1 MTLLLSRDF
10 CADQDVSASPA
21 DRHPTDAVEQRLAD
35 LWEEA
40 FGRRPASV
48 RADVFELGGH
58 SFRSSARLGMLIEEA
73 FGIQFPLAT
82 FMRAATLEEQANL
95 VRKPQD
101 VQAEWPSLVPIRESG
116 SKPPLFLVHL
126 PDGHVLSYRDL
137 VRHLPPDQPLYGL
150 QSRGLDGT
158 SPINTRIEDMARDYV
173 AEIRKAYPRGPYA
186 ICGWSFGGT
195 VAFEMA
201 RQLERQ
207 QRRVALL
214 VLFDTRVPT
223 QTVRRRQAKRIWIR
237 TLRTPVH
244 ISRGLAYVKGVL
256 RRPSRHSPVTESVE
270 ARVWQSLALEYQ
282 REFRLPPTLEKILK
296 ANKKALHDY
305 VPRAYGGRVT
315 VIRALHR
322 LSQRSRDP
330 LLGWGT
336 LSIGDLELH
345 QVAGTHL
352 TLLFEPYVRGLA
364 ETLTQC
370 LNRAWSEAAN
380 SDRGTLRSWSNVT
393 ESL

>member
-1 MTLLLSRDF
+1 VTLALSRDF
-10 CADQDVSASPA
+10 CADEDASASPA
-21 DRHPTDAVEQRLAD
+21 DHPPTDAVELRLAD
-35 LWEEA
+35 LWEDA

-48 RADVFELGGH
+48 TADVFELGGH
-58 SFRSSARLGMLIEEA
+58 SFRSSARLGMLIEKA

-82 FMRAATLEEQANL
+82 FLTAATLGEQANL
-95 VRKPQD
+95 VRRPQE
-101 VQAEWPSLVPIRESG
+101 VQTEWPSLVPIRESG
-116 SKPPLFLVHL
+116 SKPPLFFVHMA
-126 PDGHVLSYRDL
+126 DGHVLSYRDL
-137 VRHLPPDQPLYGL
+137 MRHLPTDQPLYGL

-173 AEIRKAYPRGPYA
+173 AEIRRAYPCGPYA

-201 RQLERQ
+201 RQLEQQ

-214 VLFDTRVPT
+214 ALFDTRVPT

-244 ISRGLAYVKGVL
+244 ISRVLAYVKGWL
-256 RRPSRHSPVTESVE
+256 RRPDPAPVTASVE
-270 ARVWQSLALEYQ
+270 ARVWESLALEYQ
-282 REFRLPPTLEKILK
+282 REFRLPPTLENVLK

-345 QVAGTHL
+345 EVAGSHL
-352 TLLFEPYVRGLA
+352 SLLFEPHVRSLA
-364 ETLTQC
+364 EKLTQC
-370 LNRAWSEAAN
+370 LNRAWSEA
-380 SDRGTLRSWSNVT
+380 LNV
-393 ESL
+393 

>member
-1 MTLLLSRDF
+1 VTLALSRDF
-10 CADQDVSASPA
+10 CADEDASASPA
-21 DRHPTDAVEQRLAD
+21 DHPPTDAVELRLAD
-35 LWEEA
+35 LWEDA

-48 RADVFELGGH
+48 TADVFELGGH
-58 SFRSSARLGMLIEEA
+58 SFRSSARLGMLIEKA

-82 FMRAATLEEQANL
+82 FLTAATLGEQANL
-95 VRKPQD
+95 VRRPQE
-101 VQAEWPSLVPIRESG
+101 VQTEWPSLVPIRESG
-116 SKPPLFLVHL
+116 SKPPLFFVHMA
-126 PDGHVLSYRDL
+126 DGHVLSYRDL
-137 VRHLPPDQPLYGL
+137 MRHLPTDQPLYGL

-173 AEIRKAYPRGPYA
+173 AEIRRAYPCGPYA

-201 RQLERQ
+201 RQLEQQ

-214 VLFDTRVPT
+214 ALFDTRVPT

-244 ISRGLAYVKGVL
+244 ISRVLAYVKGWL
-256 RRPSRHSPVTESVE
+256 RRPDPAPVTAPVE
-270 ARVWQSLALEYQ
+270 ARVWESLALEYQ
-282 REFRLPPTLEKILK
+282 REFRLPPTLENVLK

-345 QVAGTHL
+345 EVAGSHL
-352 TLLFEPYVRGLA
+352 SLLFEPHVRSLA
-364 ETLTQC
+364 EKLTQC
-370 LNRAWSEAAN
+370 LNRAWSEA
-380 SDRGTLRSWSNVT
+380 LNV
-393 ESL
+393 

>member
-1 MTLLLSRDF
+1 VTLALSRDF
-10 CADQDVSASPA
+10 CADEDASASPA
-21 DRHPTDAVEQRLAD
+21 DHPPTDAVELRLAD
-35 LWEEA
+35 LWEDA

-48 RADVFELGGH
+48 TADVFELGGH
-58 SFRSSARLGMLIEEA
+58 SFRSSARLGMLIEKA

-82 FMRAATLEEQANL
+82 FLTAATLGEQANL
-95 VRKPQD
+95 VRRPQE
-101 VQAEWPSLVPIRESG
+101 VQTEWPSLVPIRESG
-116 SKPPLFLVHL
+116 SKPPLFFVHMA
-126 PDGHVLSYRDL
+126 DGHVLSYRDL
-137 VRHLPPDQPLYGL
+137 MRHLPTDQPLYGL

-173 AEIRKAYPRGPYA
+173 AEIRRAYPCGPYA

-201 RQLERQ
+201 RQLEQQ

-214 VLFDTRVPT
+214 ALFDTRVPT

-244 ISRGLAYVKGVL
+244 ISRVLAYVKGWL
-256 RRPSRHSPVTESVE
+256 RRPDPSPVTASVE
-270 ARVWQSLALEYQ
+270 ARVWESLALEYQ
-282 REFRLPPTLEKILK
+282 REFRLPPTLENVLK

-345 QVAGTHL
+345 EVAGSHL
-352 TLLFEPYVRGLA
+352 SLLFEPHVRSLA
-364 ETLTQC
+364 EKLTQC
-370 LNRAWSEAAN
+370 LNRAWSEA
-380 SDRGTLRSWSNVT
+380 LNV
-393 ESL
+393 

>member
-1 MTLLLSRDF
+1 VTLLLSRDF
-10 CADQDVSASPA
+10 CADQDASASPA
-21 DRHPTDAVEQRLAD
+21 GRPPTDAVELRLAN
-35 LWEEA
+35 LWEDA

-48 RADVFELGGH
+48 TADVFELGGH
-58 SFRSSARLGMLIEEA
+58 SFRSSVRLGMLIEEA

-82 FMRAATLEEQANL
+82 FMTAATLEEQANL
-95 VRKPQD
+95 VRKQQD
-101 VQAEWPSLVPIRESG
+101 VSTEWPSLVPIRESG
-116 SKPPLFLVHL
+116 SKPPLFFVHL

-137 VRHLPPDQPLYGL
+137 VQHLPPDQPLYGL

-173 AEIRKAYPRGPYA
+173 AEIRRAYPCGPYA

-201 RQLERQ
+201 RQREQ
-207 QRRVALL
+207 QHLRVALL
-214 VLFDTRVPT
+214 ALFDTRVPT

-244 ISRGLAYVKGVL
+244 IHISRVLAYVKGLL
-256 RRPSRHSPVTESVE
+256 RRPNRHSPVTGSVE
-270 ARVWQSLALEYQ
+270 ARVWQSLALEYH
-282 REFRLPPTLEKILK
+282 REFRLPPTLENITK
-296 ANKKALHDY
+296 ANKKALRDY

-352 TLLFEPYVRGLA
+352 TLLFEPHVRGLA
-364 ETLTQC
+364 EKLTQC
-370 LNRAWSEAAN
+370 LNRAWSAAE
-380 SDRGTLRSWSNVT
+380 NV
-393 ESL
+393 

>member
-1 MTLLLSRDF
+1 MTLALSRDF
-10 CADQDVSASPA
+10 CADEDASASPA
-21 DRHPTDAVEQRLAD
+21 DHPPTDAVELRLAD
-35 LWEEA
+35 LWEDA

-48 RADVFELGGH
+48 TADVFELGGH
-58 SFRSSARLGMLIEEA
+58 SFRSSARLGMLIEKA

-82 FMRAATLEEQANL
+82 FLTAATLGEQANL
-95 VRKPQD
+95 VRRPQE
-101 VQAEWPSLVPIRESG
+101 VQTEWPSLVPIRESG
-116 SKPPLFLVHL
+116 SKPPLFFVHMA
-126 PDGHVLSYRDL
+126 DGHVLSYRDL
-137 VRHLPPDQPLYGL
+137 MRHLPTDQPLYGL

-173 AEIRKAYPRGPYA
+173 AEIRRAYPCGPYA

-201 RQLERQ
+201 RQLEQQ

-214 VLFDTRVPT
+214 ALFDTRVPT

-244 ISRGLAYVKGVL
+244 ISRVLAYVKGWL
-256 RRPSRHSPVTESVE
+256 RRPDPAPVTASVE
-270 ARVWQSLALEYQ
+270 ARVWESLALEYQ
-282 REFRLPPTLEKILK
+282 REFRLPPTLENVLK

-345 QVAGTHL
+345 EVAGSHL
-352 TLLFEPYVRGLA
+352 SLLFEPHVRSLA
-364 ETLTQC
+364 EKLTQC
-370 LNRAWSEAAN
+370 LNRAWSEA
-380 SDRGTLRSWSNVT
+380 LNV
-393 ESL
+393 